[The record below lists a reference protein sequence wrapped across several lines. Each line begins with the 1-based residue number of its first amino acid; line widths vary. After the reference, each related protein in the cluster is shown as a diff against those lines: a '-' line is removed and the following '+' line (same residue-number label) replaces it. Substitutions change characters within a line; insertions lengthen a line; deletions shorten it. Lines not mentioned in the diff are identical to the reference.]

1 MASHRPTTILCVDDE
16 DVPLFLRKRV
26 LEKSGYEVITANSA
40 RQALAVLET
49 RDVDLVLSDQLMP
62 GMTGTQLAKIIK
74 ERRTSLPFILISGVN
89 EMPPDIGYADV
100 FISKLEGPVSLCQ
113 KIADVVARGY
123 DVTTSACDA
132 DPGK

>member
-1 MASHRPTTILCVDDE
+1 MASLRPTTILCVDDE

-40 RQALAVLET
+40 RQALTLLES

-62 GMTGTQLAKIIK
+62 EMTGTQLAKIIK

-89 EMPPDIGYADV
+89 EMPPDIAYADV
-100 FISKLEGPVSLCQ
+100 FISKLEGPVALCQ
-113 KIADVVARGY
+113 KIAEVVARDY
-123 DVTTSACDA
+123 NVATSGSAA

>member
-1 MASHRPTTILCVDDE
+1 MASLRPTTILCVDDE

-40 RQALAVLET
+40 RQALTLLES

-62 GMTGTQLAKIIK
+62 EMTGTQLAKIIK
-74 ERRTSLPFILISGVN
+74 ESRTSFPFILISGVN
-89 EMPPDIGYADV
+89 EMPPDIAYADV
-100 FISKLEGPVSLCQ
+100 FISKLEGPVALCQ
-113 KIADVVARGY
+113 KIAEVVARDY
-123 DVTTSACDA
+123 SVATSGSAA